1 MDPCSSPTAQL
12 ACYVSLECLN
22 LTGGVDVLQEAQEIL
37 SALQDDINPQR
48 VIGQTLASLPGI
60 SRQAVLQWSDKV
72 LAS

>member
-1 MDPCSSPTAQL
+1 MTDNA
-12 ACYVSLECLN
+12 A
-22 LTGGVDVLQEAQEIL
+22 QEAQEIL
-37 SALQDDINPQR
+37 LALQDDINPQK

>member
-1 MDPCSSPTAQL
+1 MHQSFMQSVLAAPRCSHA
-12 ACYVSLECLN
+12 AA
-22 LTGGVDVLQEAQEIL
+22 QEAQEIL

-48 VIGQTLASLPGI
+48 VIGQTLDSLPGI